1 MLDEFSL
8 IDFIKKEFEDKSGF
22 IGDDCAIYGD
32 FLISLDQ
39 MVEGTHFIFS
49 KFPPNYLGKK
59 VVSSTLSDIAAMGG
73 IPLLLFLGVV
83 IKKDVPFKWFK
94 KFLVGVKEECIRYGI
109 VLAGGDLSRGE
120 NISITATVIG
130 KKNNGRVLLRSGAK
144 IGDYILA
151 THSGGFACLGMKKL
165 YEAGFVKSSFLDR
178 DVRKFIQ
185 PDALIDIGKFLLESE
200 VVNSCIDISDGILRD
215 LKNLCR
221 ESNLSAIL
229 FLDELDGLL
238 KGKSI
243 KRDIFLKGGEEYE
256 LLFSVER
263 GQLETF
269 QRKFSKKF
277 DNVELFLIGE
287 MIERKDFYL
296 YSLEKGDVKPFFEDG
311 FDHFGGGIDE
321 K

>member
-1 MLDEFSL
+1 MLNEFSL
-8 IDFIKKEFEDKSGF
+8 IDFIKKEFNNGGSF

-49 KFPPNYLGKK
+49 KFPPDYLGKK

-83 IKKDVPFKWFK
+83 IRKDLPFKWFR
-94 KFLVGVKEECIRYGI
+94 KFFVGVKEECVRYGI
-109 VLAGGDLSRGE
+109 SLAGGDLSRGE
-120 NISITATVIG
+120 NISITSAVIG
-130 KKNNGRVLLRSGAK
+130 KKRGEKVLLRSGAK
-144 IGDYILA
+144 VGDYIFV
-151 THSGGFACLGMKKL
+151 THSGGFASLGMKKL

-185 PDALIDIGKFLLESE
+185 PTALIDVGAFLLESG
-200 VVNSCIDISDGILRD
+200 VVRSCIDVSDGILRD

-229 FLDELDGLL
+229 FLDDIDNSL
-238 KGKSI
+238 KSKDISGE
-243 KRDIFLKGGEEYE
+243 IFLKSGEEYE

-263 GQLETF
+263 EQLKFF
-269 QRKFSKKF
+269 QEKFSERFK
-277 DNVELFLIGE
+277 DVQLFLIGE
-287 MIERKDFYL
+287 MVERRDFYL
-296 YSLEKGDVKPFFEDG
+296 YSLEKGEVKPFFEDG
-311 FDHFGGGIDE
+311 FDHFGGGING